1 VSFTFGAAV
10 EKGSIGSWPLAI
22 AGMSSVAVGIAL
34 VALAGELQLA
44 ITSAQQLQGRAPAPA
59 VPAPAASA
67 IALEAGNMGALQQPL
82 LSTESF
88 ISAEQTSLA
97 APAAQVVGAST
108 TLPPSSTAAAAVA
121 LTGQNPKYRRASSI
135 MCAVAAG
142 VFGGL
147 ILAPMDY
154 VGRECRGIPYLAAL
168 AAGAAVATPLVA
180 YCLHWAVTGQVRN
193 RLGKGTAAWGVQS
206 CLQ

>member
-1 VSFTFGAAV
+1 MSFTFGAAV

-44 ITSAQQLQGRAPAPA
+44 ITSAQQLQGRSPAPA
-59 VPAPAASA
+59 VPAPAASTG
-67 IALEAGNMGALQQPL
+67 LEAGDMGALQQPL

-88 ISAEQTSLA
+88 IAAEQTSLA

-135 MCAVAAG
+135 LCAVAAG

-193 RLGKGTAAWGVQS
+193 RLGRSTAAWGVQS